1 MAVNFIAPYLVY
13 EALDDAYGDSWALI
27 VSAVPPLLWSTVE
40 LARTKRIDAI
50 SLIVVAS
57 ILFTVV
63 ATAMGGSPRLI
74 QIRDAMVT
82 GVVGLTFLASLLL
95 KRPLIF
101 YLARAAMSRNT
112 VAGFEAYESL
122 WARPGVPAAFRWLTV
137 VWGMGL
143 VAQTGA
149 MCWLAWIW
157 PIPRYLLVSPVISAA
172 MFGGLMMASL
182 AYIARNPAVRPIL
195 RGAITWPGVSGN
207 R

>member
-1 MAVNFIAPYLVY
+1 MY

-27 VSAVPPLLWSTVE
+27 ASAVPPLLWSAAE
-40 LARTKRIDAI
+40 LIRTRRLDAI

-82 GVVGLTFLASLLL
+82 GVVGVTFLGSLAL

-112 VAGFEAYESL
+112 AAGFEAYETL
-122 WARPGVPAAFRWLTV
+122 WTRPGVPAAFRWLTV
-137 VWGMGL
+137 VWGVGL
-143 VAQTGA
+143 VVQTAG

-157 PIPRYLLVSPVISAA
+157 PIPRYLLISPVISAA
-172 MFGGLMMASL
+172 MFGGLMLASL
-182 AYIARNPAVRPIL
+182 TYIARNPAARPIL
-195 RGAITWPGVSGN
+195 RGAVSWPGASN
-207 R
+207 SR

>member
-1 MAVNFIAPYLVY
+1 M
-13 EALDDAYGDSWALI
+13 LDDAYGDSWALI
-27 VSAVPPLLWSTVE
+27 ASAVPPLLWSAVE
-40 LARTKRIDAI
+40 LIRTRRIDAI
-50 SLIVVAS
+50 SLIVVAT

-63 ATAMGGSPRLI
+63 ATAMGGSPKLI

-82 GVVGLTFLASLLL
+82 GLVGVTFLASLTL

-112 VAGFEAYESL
+112 MAGFEAYETL
-122 WARPGVPAAFRWLTV
+122 WARPGVPAVFRWLTV
-137 VWGMGL
+137 VWGVGL

-157 PIPRYLLVSPVISAA
+157 PIPRYLLVSPMISAA
-172 MFGGLMMASL
+172 MFGALMLASL
-182 AYIARNPAVRPIL
+182 TYITRNPAARPIL
-195 RGAITWPGVSGN
+195 RGRVSWLAGSDN